1 MTGEVPSEAELV
13 SARERRDYGWK
24 LLRLEWLDRQD
35 ITAEKQAYAPDLELP
50 DAYEQTVIVSDQVAD
65 RLRRESDRVATQAS
79 LMAEQ
84 AKLEKNLEQLEAQ
97 KTGLQERLD
106 QLQMEWHQLWAGAGM
121 VPLPP
126 KEMRSWIIKHREL
139 VHVVETV
146 RNFQLE
152 AAELEA
158 VIAAHRAELG
168 QELVH
173 LGEPEP
179 LPTETL
185 EKLLYRCQEVVD
197 TAEGKNREKQD
208 LQKKI
213 TEVEGE
219 IKEASQ
225 DKVQAQRD
233 LENWQADWS
242 QAIHPLGLPGET
254 SPAAVHAVM
263 AKFDELFQKLHEAAS
278 LEHRIEGINQD
289 AQRFTEDVSALIKQ
303 LAPDLLAIPPAQAAA
318 ELQARLSQAQADAAT
333 EAALSKQLKEK
344 QHIIRASQDTIRL
357 MTESLAKLCRQAGC
371 QKHEEL
377 EALEERSNQYQS
389 LQKDLDDL
397 EEQILELAPGATLE
411 ETRREASQVNPDEL
425 PEKIAELGRQIQ
437 ELGQKRLDLAGEIAR
452 SGKEL
457 ELMDGNSRA
466 ADAAEKVQGLA
477 SRIREGVDQYL
488 RLRMA
493 SVILRREIERY
504 REENQGALLTRGGA
518 YFKRLTLNSFTGLA
532 TDFNEKDE
540 PVLLGVRPAGQRVRI
555 EAMSDG
561 TRDQLYLSLRLA
573 SLEKYLE
580 GSEPMPFVVDDI
592 LVNFDDQRAAA
603 TLGALAELS
612 KKTQVLFF
620 THHGRLVELA
630 QGVKEDGQVRV
641 INLARTYE
649 RG

>member
-1 MTGEVPSEAELV
+1 M
-13 SARERRDYGWK
+13 
-24 LLRLEWLDRQD
+24 
-35 ITAEKQAYAPDLELP
+35 
-50 DAYEQTVIVSDQVAD
+50 
-65 RLRRESDRVATQAS
+65 
-79 LMAEQ
+79 
-84 AKLEKNLEQLEAQ
+84 
-97 KTGLQERLD
+97 
-106 QLQMEWHQLWAGAGM
+106 
-121 VPLPP
+121 
-126 KEMRSWIIKHREL
+126 
-139 VHVVETV
+139 
-146 RNFQLE
+146 
-152 AAELEA
+152 
-158 VIAAHRAELG
+158 
-168 QELVH
+168 
-173 LGEPEP
+173 
-179 LPTETL
+179 
-185 EKLLYRCQEVVD
+185 LYRCQKVVD
-197 TAEGKNREKQD
+197 TAEGKSREKHD

-213 TEVEGE
+213 TDVEGE

-225 DKVQAQRD
+225 DKIQAQRD

-242 QAIHPLGLPGET
+242 QAIRPLGLPGET
-254 SPAAVHAVM
+254 SPAAVQSVM
-263 AKFDELFQKLHEAAS
+263 ARFDELFQKLHEAES
-278 LEHRIEGINQD
+278 LGHRIEGINQD
-289 AQRFTEDVSALIKQ
+289 AQGFTEDVSALIKQ

-318 ELQARLSQAQADAAT
+318 ELQALLSQAQADAAT
-333 EAALSKQLKEK
+333 EAALRKQLKEK

-377 EALEERSNQYQS
+377 ESLEERSNQYQS

-397 EEQILELAPGATLE
+397 EEQILELAPGATME

-437 ELGQKRLDLAGEIAR
+437 ELGEKRLDLAGEIAR

-466 ADAAEKVQGLA
+466 ADAAEKVQGIA

-532 TDFNEKDE
+532 TDFNDKDE
-540 PVLLGVRPAGQRVRI
+540 PVLLGVRPDGQRVRI

-612 KKTQVLFF
+612 QKTQVLFF

-630 QGVKEDGQVRV
+630 QGIKEDGQVRV
-641 INLARTYE
+641 IDLART
-649 RG
+649 